1 MTRWQRAKYQPNLPL
16 YPGKERVTGSREHIE
31 LSRRAAGEG
40 MVLLKNEGDILPLKR
55 GARVALFGKASVD
68 YVKGGGGSGDVTVA
82 YVRNLCEGMKIK
94 EQEGKLSLYPALEEF
109 YKKEMEGQYK
119 QGAVPGMTWE
129 PELPENLLA
138 DAAAYADTAVISICR
153 FSGEGWDRKAAA
165 DGKGSEILSEHDK
178 RQIELNS
185 RLFENGDFYLSKA
198 EEKMVNQVK
207 RAFSKVIVVLN
218 VGGMVDTS
226 WFREERK
233 LPSVLMA
240 WQGGMEGGLAQA
252 DVLCGDVNPSGKL
265 ADTFASSLDDYPS
278 TETFHESP
286 YFVDYTEDIYVGY
299 RYFETIKGADK
310 KVNYPFGFGMSYT
323 KFEIKELS
331 CHCGEEQAVLRA
343 EVTNI
348 GGCAGREV
356 VQVYYSAPQGLLG
369 KPKRELAAFQKTR
382 LLQPG
387 ERQVVLLPVSYAS
400 MASYDDLGKVQKS
413 AYILESGEYH
423 FYVGNSVEDAKDVGQ
438 TWNLA
443 ETRIVEQLSAKAVP
457 HRLEKRLLAS
467 GEYEKLPMDEPEE
480 EEGLKRQDP
489 KTLGG
494 VLPEVRYLPGQTPME
509 RQKKIQL
516 LDVAEGRA
524 SVKDFL
530 AQMSDE
536 EIASLLGGQPNTG
549 VANTFGMGNMP
560 EYGIPNIMTAD
571 GPAGLR
577 IAPECNV
584 TTTAWPCA
592 TLLACTW
599 DTELVE
605 QVGRA
610 GAEEVKENHIGV
622 WLTPAMNIHRSPL
635 CGRNF
640 EYYSEDPY
648 LAGKMG
654 AAMVRGIQSIHI
666 GASVKHFAC
675 NNKEM
680 NRLESDSR
688 VSERALREIYL
699 KAFEIVVKEE
709 APYTIMSSYNLLNGT
724 HTSENRDLLTGIL
737 REEWGFDGM
746 VTTDWWTLGEH
757 YREAKAGN
765 DIKMACGYPRR
776 VVEAL
781 EKGYITREELECCAS
796 RIISM
801 ILKID

>member
-1 MTRWQRAKYQPNLPL
+1 
-16 YPGKERVTGSREHIE
+16 
-31 LSRRAAGEG
+31 
-40 MVLLKNEGDILPLKR
+40 
-55 GARVALFGKASVD
+55 
-68 YVKGGGGSGDVTVA
+68 
-82 YVRNLCEGMKIK
+82 
-94 EQEGKLSLYPALEEF
+94 
-109 YKKEMEGQYK
+109 
-119 QGAVPGMTWE
+119 
-129 PELPENLLA
+129 
-138 DAAAYADTAVISICR
+138 
-153 FSGEGWDRKAAA
+153 
-165 DGKGSEILSEHDK
+165 
-178 RQIELNS
+178 
-185 RLFENGDFYLSKA
+185 
-198 EEKMVNQVK
+198 
-207 RAFSKVIVVLN
+207 
-218 VGGMVDTS
+218 
-226 WFREERK
+226 
-233 LPSVLMA
+233 
-240 WQGGMEGGLAQA
+240 
-252 DVLCGDVNPSGKL
+252 
-265 ADTFASSLDDYPS
+265 
-278 TETFHESP
+278 
-286 YFVDYTEDIYVGY
+286 
-299 RYFETIKGADK
+299 
-310 KVNYPFGFGMSYT
+310 MSYT

-331 CHCGEEQAVLRA
+331 CHCEEKQAVLRA

-348 GGCAGREV
+348 GGYADREV
-356 VQVYYSAPQGLLG
+356 VQVYYSAPQGLPG

-387 ERQVVLLPVSYAS
+387 ERQVIPLPVSYAS

-457 HRLEKRLLAS
+457 HRSEKRLLAS
-467 GEYEKLPMDEPEE
+467 GEYEKLPMDE
-480 EEGLKRQDP
+480 
-489 KTLGG
+489 
-494 VLPEVRYLPGQTPME
+494 
-509 RQKKIQL
+509 
-516 LDVAEGRA
+516 
-524 SVKDFL
+524 
-530 AQMSDE
+530 
-536 EIASLLGGQPNTG
+536 
-549 VANTFGMGNMP
+549 
-560 EYGIPNIMTAD
+560 
-571 GPAGLR
+571 PAGLR

-605 QVGRA
+605 QVGWA
-610 GAEEVKENHIGV
+610 GAEEVKENPLGV

-654 AAMVRGIQSIHI
+654 TAMVRGIQSIHI

-688 VSERALREIYL
+688 VSERALREIYR

-709 APYTIMSSYNLLNGT
+709 APYTIMSSYHLLNGT

-737 REEWGFDGM
+737 REEWEFDGM

-781 EKGYITREELECCAS
+781 EKGYVTREELECCVS